1 MFKCYLHTFGYF
13 MDGSFESLPFAIEY
27 GRSKGFEFTVFHDNV
42 VIGACVGPSLA
53 WHCVNSD
60 FHQAA

>member
-1 MFKCYLHTFGYF
+1 